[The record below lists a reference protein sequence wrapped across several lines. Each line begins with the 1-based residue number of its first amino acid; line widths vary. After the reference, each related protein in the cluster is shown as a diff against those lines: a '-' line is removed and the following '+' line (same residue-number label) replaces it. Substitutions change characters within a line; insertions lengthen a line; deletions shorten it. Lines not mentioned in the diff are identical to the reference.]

1 MKKISFRDPLSAV
14 YVDNNKI
21 IRTIKKE
28 DFLLFNDLFKKSFY
42 KEMIQKN
49 WVQKSDILNKE
60 SFVEITHQKMENF
73 TEVTEMSSYQLFL
86 SGIHTLNIAI
96 ESLKK

>member
-1 MKKISFRDPLSAV
+1 MKRISFRDPLSEV
-14 YVDNNKI
+14 YIDNNKI
-21 IRTIKKE
+21 IRKLKKK

-60 SFVEITHQKMENF
+60 NFV
-73 TEVTEMSSYQLFL
+73 
-86 SGIHTLNIAI
+86 
-96 ESLKK
+96 